1 LRVFQKAVTS
11 TQGGRERGDSPRTG

>member
-11 TQGGRERGDSPRTG
+11 TQGGRERGGNLWTG